1 MITASFRHLPG
12 LGSLRER
19 QLWRRGIRTWADLPE
34 MGLVLS
40 PKLDDG
46 LRAGVAES
54 RARFAG
60 GALDWFAARLPPG
73 EQWRLLPH
81 LLGDAVFLDIET
93 AAMAR
98 QAGEPAEVTVI
109 GLYDAA
115 GAQAL
120 LAGRDLLSFPE
131 RVGRA
136 RALITYNGAAFDLP
150 ILKRAFPRWSPPAC
164 HIDLCPLWRRLGE
177 RGGLKTLEPRV
188 GLHRPPHLAELS
200 GADAAA
206 LWQAKQR
213 GDPAALRR
221 LVEYCLT
228 DAAHLKTLA
237 EEGYNRMLR
246 KTGMAGAPLPVS
258 GRGAVLY
265 DLQRAVERAVAPG

>member
-1 MITASFRHLPG
+1 
-12 LGSLRER
+12 
-19 QLWRRGIRTWADLPE
+19 
-34 MGLVLS
+34 VLS

-54 RARFAG
+54 RARLES

-81 LLGDAVFLDIET
+81 LLGEAVFLDIET
-93 AAMAR
+93 AARAHKPD
-98 QAGEPAEVTVI
+98 EPEEVTVI
-109 GLYDAA
+109 GLYDAS

-120 LAGRDLLSFPE
+120 LAGRDLATFPA
-131 RVGRA
+131 RVAGA
-136 RALITYNGAAFDLP
+136 RALVTYNGAAFDLP
-150 ILKRAFPRWSPPAC
+150 ILKRAFPRWAPPAC
-164 HIDLCPLWRRLGE
+164 HVDLCPLWRRLGE
-177 RGGLKTLEPRV
+177 KGGLKALEPRM
-188 GLHRPPHLAELS
+188 GLHRPPHLADLS

-206 LWQAKQR
+206 LWHARQR
-213 GDPAALRR
+213 GDPVALRR

-265 DLQRAVERAVAPG
+265 DLQRAVERAVAPA